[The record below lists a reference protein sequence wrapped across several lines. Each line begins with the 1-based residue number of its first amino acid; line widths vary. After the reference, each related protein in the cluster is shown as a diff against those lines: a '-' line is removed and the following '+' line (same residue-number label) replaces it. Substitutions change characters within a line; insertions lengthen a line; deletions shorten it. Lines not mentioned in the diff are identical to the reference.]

1 MYSSLADWGSALL
14 ALRLPKC
21 CGLQPG
27 FHQLL
32 GGPFG
37 SAASW
42 QETLE
47 PAAGSSGFDSPTAQ
61 ASENFTSVHALAPT
75 ASALEQD
82 VFNFFESL
90 SDVFQAV
97 LPETPN
103 AKIVG
108 FAQGR
113 HGV

>member
-1 MYSSLADWGSALL
+1 LADWGGALL

-47 PAAGSSGFDSPTAQ
+47 PAAGSSGFDSATAR
-61 ASENFTSVHALAPT
+61 ASENFTSVHALTPT
-75 ASALEQD
+75 ASVVEQV
-82 VFNFFESL
+82 VFIFFEPL
-90 SDVFQAV
+90 SDVFQAA

-108 FAQGR
+108 FALGR